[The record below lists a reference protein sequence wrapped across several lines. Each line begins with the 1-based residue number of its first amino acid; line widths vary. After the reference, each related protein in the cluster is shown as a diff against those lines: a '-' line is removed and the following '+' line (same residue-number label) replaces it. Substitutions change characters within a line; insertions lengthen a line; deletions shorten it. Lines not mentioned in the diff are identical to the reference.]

1 MSVLINSG
9 EKVQALLD
17 HSRHLDFLAPL
28 ALRLYLAPVFFSA
41 GLNKALAFDSTVAW
55 FGNADW
61 GLGLPFP
68 WLLTVL
74 ATVTELVGGIF
85 LLIGFATRWV
95 SVPLMITMLVAIF
108 TVHWGNGWFAIA
120 PSDPA
125 TSTARPLAELGLPA
139 AQASLENS
147 AQVGE
152 RLSKARALL
161 REHGQYDWLTA
172 KGGYVVL
179 NNGIEFGVTYL
190 VMLLVLF
197 FQGAGRYV
205 GVDHWIARAAR
216 RRQSPRDPAFTEGK

>member
-68 WLLTVL
+68 WLLALL

-95 SVPLMITMLVAIF
+95 SVPLMITMLVVIF

-125 TSTARPLAELGLPA
+125 TSTARPLAELGLPTGPTSVPGMTWN
-139 AQASLENS
+139 AQDLVARM
-147 AQVGE
+147 ATDKKVKDG
-152 RLSKARALL
+152 RLTFILSRGIGKAYVTQDVRV
-161 REHGQYDWLTA
+161 EDLTA
-172 KGGYVVL
+172 C
-179 NNGIEFGVTYL
+179 IEE
-190 VMLLVLF
+190 
-197 FQGAGRYV
+197 A
-205 GVDHWIARAAR
+205 IAA
-216 RRQSPRDPAFTEGK
+216 